1 LFSKFPKGSLTNST
15 REGVWEDSDR
25 SDQIQGPGSDLVI
38 INPRAHKAV
47 RSPIDGPDPIPRRGI
62 ALSNRDRRLEDQ
74 RPTRFHC
81 ALALPGGQTRRR
93 LCFRGGAMAGN
104 SKSALGARFHRTLGA
119 IPSLGDFGHK
129 GGWLPETRVMRTPNS
144 RARRPAPHRRE
155 ISGTTRVKFER
166 RVNFYR
172 PREVTQ
178 LERGNYR

>member
-1 LFSKFPKGSLTNST
+1 MYFPGFINYLNCAHISGKCRGSGARFPQTQSTDRVDGGLFSKFPEGSLTKST

-93 LCFRGGAMAGN
+93 LCFRGGAMAGE
-104 SKSALGARFHRTLGA
+104 AAACH
-119 IPSLGDFGHK
+119 
-129 GGWLPETRVMRTPNS
+129 
-144 RARRPAPHRRE
+144 
-155 ISGTTRVKFER
+155 SGPQT
-166 RVNFYR
+166 
-172 PREVTQ
+172 
-178 LERGNYR
+178 